1 MFVIMGKKNG
11 SIDEPMTY
19 FWLATA
25 LVFVGF
31 ALVLR
36 GLYLKG
42 LPEKA
47 HSYRR
52 RYQQLIARIEMC
64 VVRLNTLGNLV
75 PHVKNPKVLDE
86 FESCLR
92 MMETL
97 LTALTGL
104 PHFGF
109 KPEYVGQVQPLVMKT
124 EEKIEATYTRFKRT
138 IEDQP
143 AFSHL
148 LDKWQKDTGMPAK
161 GCYFCSRPFIAEYFK
176 PATLKVDGIRIKVV
190 GCQICVAELK
200 TNKKI
205 KVLYFIE
212 HGQPVHWTLVESYR
226 PMEQYWNLN
235 KRKTSYVI
243 KDVELMQEKEN

>member
-1 MFVIMGKKNG
+1 MA
-11 SIDEPMTY
+11 Y

-31 ALVLR
+31 ALVIR
-36 GLYLKG
+36 GLYLKA
-42 LPEKA
+42 LPQKA
-47 HSYRR
+47 YSYRK
-52 RYQQLIARIEMC
+52 RYQQLIARIDHC
-64 VVRLNTLGNLV
+64 VTKLNTLGNLV

-97 LTALTGL
+97 LTALVRL

-109 KPEYVGQVQPLVMKT
+109 KPEHVGQVQPLVLKT
-124 EEKIEATYTRFKRT
+124 EEKIEQTYLKFKGT
-138 IEDQP
+138 IEDKP
-143 AFSHL
+143 VFGHL
-148 LDKWQKDTGMPAK
+148 LDKWQKDTVVPAK
-161 GCYFCSRPFIAEYFK
+161 GCYFCSRPFMKEYFR

-190 GCQICVAELK
+190 GCQTCVGELK

-243 KDVELMQEKEN
+243 KDVELMQEN